1 MNTHTCKS
9 VTVSIPAALLEQL
22 DTARWPRRL
31 NRSQAVAAAVQGWLG
46 QHTPDRQPKAS
57 KVKNVP
63 RVPRVPRAPAVPKM
77 PKNPKPKNSVQ
88 VG

>member
-22 DTARWPRRL
+22 DAERWPRRL
-31 NRSQAVAAAVQGWLG
+31 NRSQAVAAAVQGWLARPTG
-46 QHTPDRQPKAS
+46 SGQPKA
-57 KVKNVP
+57 P
-63 RVPRVPRAPAVPKM
+63 RVKRTAK
-77 PKNPKPKNSVQ
+77 